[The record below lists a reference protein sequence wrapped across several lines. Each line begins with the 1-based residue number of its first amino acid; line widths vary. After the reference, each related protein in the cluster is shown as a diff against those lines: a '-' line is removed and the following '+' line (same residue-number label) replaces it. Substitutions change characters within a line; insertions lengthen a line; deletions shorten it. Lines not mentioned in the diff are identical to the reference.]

1 MPILGNGDINKPKIM
16 FVFINPTSR
25 NISSDKNWEGLRFP
39 FIGTKQVWRIFHKA
53 GLFDN
58 ELMDRIDNSIYWSIE
73 LTNHV
78 LSFLQKKGFYF
89 TNIVKC
95 TGRDATLP
103 NSKKTKL
110 FLPILKKE
118 IEIVKP
124 KYIVSFGLI
133 PLRYLI
139 KEKIK
144 LSDYYSK
151 VIENKKLIFYDLSI
165 NSFKS
170 KVIPCYFP
178 VGRGNPKK
186 SVEILKLLHS
196 ILQ

>member
-1 MPILGNGDINKPKIM
+1 MK
-16 FVFINPTSR
+16 R
-25 NISSDKNWEGLRFP
+25 E
-39 FIGTKQVWRIFHKA
+39 
-53 GLFDN
+53 
-58 ELMDRIDNSIYWSIE
+58 IE
-73 LTNHV
+73 L
-78 LSFLQKKGFYF
+78 
-89 TNIVKC
+89 
-95 TGRDATLP
+95 
-103 NSKKTKL
+103 
-110 FLPILKKE
+110 
-118 IEIVKP
+118 VKP